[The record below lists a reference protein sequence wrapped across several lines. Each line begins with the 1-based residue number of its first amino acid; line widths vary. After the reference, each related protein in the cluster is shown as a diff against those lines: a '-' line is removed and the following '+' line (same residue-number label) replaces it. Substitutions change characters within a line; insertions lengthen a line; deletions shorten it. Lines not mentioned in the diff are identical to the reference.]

1 MKIIDKK
8 FLRNKYYYKTPTG
21 KSEEGRRD
29 KTYAAAV
36 ACKGWLYY
44 TSLGWSGENKV
55 YGYVFACDTS
65 ISDNSVVYKSGD
77 TQEYI
82 ITNKIRDDNEL
93 SEIYFHRVDKK

>member
-36 ACKGWLYY
+36 ACKGWVYY

-65 ISDNSVVYKSGD
+65 ISDNSVIYKSGD

-93 SEIYFHRVDKK
+93 SEIYFYRVDKK